1 SPSVSPIKM
10 AMLLNKLRS
19 KVKRDPAPAVDRIRG
34 GKQEVPEL
42 KHYVDSRD
50 YQGAIS
56 YLLFNRNEKEYNAE
70 NELWLGY
77 CYFQSGEY
85 AKARGVYEG
94 LISRKEMVEE
104 ANVYLGCCF
113 FFTGHYEEA
122 REVLL
127 KGASSSLQIRALCHV
142 ASKLG
147 DNSEL
152 MKNHSKLMADSIEDS
167 MCLASLNF
175 LGQHYD
181 EAVKF
186 YQPLLNANEN
196 MIALN
201 FYIALAEFKQESY
214 VPAEMFVK
222 RFLHHYPDS
231 PAGLNLYNSIKF
243 RAGKPVN
250 VDTSIINNLYPAAKV
265 LFQHNHVIFT
275 GGTNVMQVLPTLVDE
290 VPEARINIALYHL
303 NREDYESAYRTM
315 EMVEE
320 AKFPYEYLLKGIV
333 HLLMGQ
339 TQLSL
344 QHMTTAREYFQSAGM
359 DRNIQ
364 HTPNGR
370 LAMSAYF
377 FLAGEFTDAVH
388 FLDSLRDLFEMEDK
402 FNFNFGQALVMTER
416 YKEAI
421 EVLSRVTK
429 LKSPIHTQFLVRAY
443 VMEGEAEQAWQLFMK
458 VRNSNESATLLKI
471 IGSDSYTTNQ
481 FYWMARAYDALE
493 KIDPSPDHWFGKR
506 AAVSGQFM
514 LLVKGECTGKEMSD
528 VLSFLQNGNHSQ
540 IESITRDISSW
551 CAKNGVQLDSQLL
564 ENLL

>member
-1 SPSVSPIKM
+1 
-10 AMLLNKLRS
+10 
-19 KVKRDPAPAVDRIRG
+19 
-34 GKQEVPEL
+34 
-42 KHYVDSRD
+42 
-50 YQGAIS
+50 
-56 YLLFNRNEKEYNAE
+56 
-70 NELWLGY
+70 
-77 CYFQSGEY
+77 
-85 AKARGVYEG
+85 
-94 LISRKEMVEE
+94 MVEE

-122 REVLL
+122 ERSTTQ
-127 KGASSSLQIRALCHV
+127 GASSSLQIRALCHV

-152 MKNHSKLMADSIEDS
+152 MKNHSKLMVDSIEDS

-250 VDTSIINNLYPAAKV
+250 
-265 LFQHNHVIFT
+265 
-275 GGTNVMQVLPTLVDE
+275 VLPTLVDE

>member
-1 SPSVSPIKM
+1 PSVSPLNM

-19 KVKRDPAPAVDRIRG
+19 KVKKDPPPVIERVRG

-42 KHYVDSRD
+42 RHFVDSRD

-56 YLLFNRNEKEYNAE
+56 YLLFTRNEKRYDPE

-85 AKARGVYEG
+85 SAARGVYEG
-94 LISRKEMVEE
+94 LISRNEMIEE

-122 REVLL
+122 REALI

-152 MKNHSKLMADSIEDS
+152 MKNHSRLMADSIEDS

-186 YQPLLNANEN
+186 YQPLLTANEN

-250 VDTSIINNLYPAAKV
+250 VDTSIISHLYPAAKV

-303 NREDYESAYRTM
+303 NREDYESAFRTM
-315 EMVEE
+315 EYVDEP
-320 AKFPYEYLLKGIV
+320 KFPYEFLLKGIV

-339 TQLSL
+339 SQLSP
-344 QHMTTAREYFQSAGM
+344 QYMISAREYFQSAGM

-377 FLAGEFTDAVH
+377 FLAGEFSDAAH

-402 FNFNFGQALVMTER
+402 FNFNLGQALVMTER

-429 LKSPIHTQFLVRAY
+429 LKSPIHTQFLIKAY
-443 VMEGEAEQAWQLFMK
+443 VMDGQAQQAWDIFMK
-458 VRNSNESATLLKI
+458 VRNSNESVTLLKI
-471 IGSDSYTTNQ
+471 IASDSYKTGQ
-481 FYWMARAYDALE
+481 FYWMVRAYDALE
-493 KIDPSPDHWFGKR
+493 KIDPSPDHWQGKR
-506 AAVSGQFM
+506 AAVTGQFVQ
-514 LLVKGECTGKEMSD
+514 LVKGECSPKEMSE
-528 VLSFLQNGNHSQ
+528 VLKFLQNGNHSQ
-540 IESITRDISSW
+540 IESINGTISNW
-551 CAKNGVQLDSQLL
+551 CANNGIDVSFD
-564 ENLL
+564 